1 MKRTTPYDDSHWK
14 YEVYV
19 LLERDAGNFAK
30 ISLATCDCA
39 AG

>member
-1 MKRTTPYDDSHWK
+1 MKPGK

-30 ISLATCDCA
+30 ISGLLVIVLLGKLFYT
-39 AG
+39 